1 MSRFNLIVKAFV
13 FAVLGVM
20 CFASGPIAKLF
31 KATIPSSF
39 ATALFAA
46 GILLG
51 FVAAAYF
58 LTAIWCKT
66 VAYALLILGAM
77 ISLIP
82 FLWMLGTSFK
92 DAANVFADPPQIW
105 PKPWL
110 WANYKQAFE
119 KMPFAIYTLN
129 TIRITAVSMFGQIL
143 SCSLVAFG
151 FSRMKF
157 PGRDKLFVVLLATMM
172 LPAQVT
178 MIPVFKIF
186 SSLGWYDTY
195 LPLNVPAFFGAAFF
209 VFLLRQ
215 YFMTIPHEMDE
226 AARIDGASTWQ
237 IYTKVLLPQVK
248 PALATVAIFSFM
260 NNWNDFLGPLIYLD
274 SPAKRTLA
282 LGLYAFQG
290 QYSTDW
296 NYLMAASAVVMLPL
310 LILFFAG
317 QKYFIQGVVISG
329 VKG

>member
-1 MSRFNLIVKAFV
+1 MINT
-13 FAVLGVM
+13 AVANKRPGTAKKKTWAVM
-20 CFASGPIAKLF
+20 AY
-31 KATIPSSF
+31 
-39 ATALFAA
+39 TA
-46 GILLG
+46 
-51 FVAAAYF
+51 
-58 LTAIWCKT
+58 
-66 VAYALLILGAM
+66 LILGSI

-82 FLWMLGTSFK
+82 FFWMLGTSFK
-92 DAANVFADPPQIW
+92 DPANVFLDPPQIW
-105 PKPWL
+105 PDPWL
-110 WANYKQAFE
+110 WSNYSKAFS
-119 KMPFAIYTLN
+119 KMSFALYTFN
-129 TIRITAVSMFGQIL
+129 TVRITAICMLGQIL

-151 FSRMKF
+151 FARTRF
-157 PGRDKLFVVLLATMM
+157 PGRNVLFVVLLATMM

-186 SSLGWYDTY
+186 ATLGWYDTI
-195 LPLNVPAFFGAAFF
+195 LPLTVPSFFGSAFFI
-209 VFLLRQ
+209 FLLRQ
-215 YFMTIPHEMDE
+215 YYMTVPHEMDE
-226 AARIDGASTWQ
+226 AARMDGANTWQ
-237 IYTKVLLPQVK
+237 VYFKVLLPQVK

-260 NNWNDFLGPLIYLD
+260 NHWNDFLGPLIYIS

-310 LILFFAG
+310 LILFFVG

>member
-1 MSRFNLIVKAFV
+1 MSVQAAAIVPRKRRRTIKWWRVGAY
-13 FAVLGVM
+13 AVLVTG
-20 CFASGPIAKLF
+20 SI
-31 KATIPSSF
+31 
-39 ATALFAA
+39 
-46 GILLG
+46 
-51 FVAAAYF
+51 
-58 LTAIWCKT
+58 
-66 VAYALLILGAM
+66 

-82 FLWMLGTSFK
+82 FLWMLTSSFK
-92 DAANVFADPPQIW
+92 DPSKVFADPPQWW
-105 PKPWL
+105 PNPWL
-110 WANYKQAFE
+110 WSNYAKAFE
-119 KMPFAIYTLN
+119 KMPFALYTWN
-129 TIRITAVSMFGQIL
+129 TVKITATCLVGQLL

-151 FSRMKF
+151 FARMRF
-157 PGRDKLFVVLLATMM
+157 PGRDVLFIVLLSTMM

-186 SSLGWYDTY
+186 ATLGWYDTL
-195 LPLNVPAFFGAAFF
+195 LPLTVPSFFGGAFF

-215 YFMTIPHEMDE
+215 YLMTIPHEMDE

-237 IYTKVLLPQVK
+237 VYWRVLLPQAK

-260 NNWNDFLGPLIYLD
+260 THWNDFLGPLIYLS

-296 NYLMAASAVVMLPL
+296 NYLMAASTVVMLPL
-310 LILFFAG
+310 LVLFFIG
-317 QKYFIQGVVISG
+317 QRYFIQGVVISG

>member
-1 MSRFNLIVKAFV
+1 MSVQTAVVKAV
-13 FAVLGVM
+13 NRRRRIKPWIVL
-20 CFASGPIAKLF
+20 
-31 KATIPSSF
+31 
-39 ATALFAA
+39 
-46 GILLG
+46 
-51 FVAAAYF
+51 
-58 LTAIWCKT
+58 
-66 VAYALLILGAM
+66 AYAALIIGSI

-82 FLWMLGTSFK
+82 FFWMVTSSFK
-92 DAANVFADPPQIW
+92 DPSKVFADPPQWW

-110 WANYKQAFE
+110 WSNYAKAFE
-119 KMPFAIYTLN
+119 KMPFALYTWN
-129 TIRITAVSMFGQIL
+129 TVKITATCLVGQLL

-151 FSRMKF
+151 FARMRF
-157 PGRDKLFVVLLATMM
+157 PGRDILFIVLLSTMM

-186 SSLGWYDTY
+186 ATLGWYDTF
-195 LPLNVPAFFGAAFF
+195 LPLTVPAFFGSAFF

-237 IYTKVLLPQVK
+237 VYWRVLLPQAK

-260 NNWNDFLGPLIYLD
+260 AHWNDFLGPLIYL
-274 SPAKRTLA
+274 STPAKRTLA

-296 NYLMAASAVVMLPL
+296 NYLMAASTVVMLPL
-310 LILFFAG
+310 LILFFAA

>member
-1 MSRFNLIVKAFV
+1 MSVGVAIAQASKARKRVKWHLVAAYVVLIV
-13 FAVLGVM
+13 G
-20 CFASGPIAKLF
+20 SI
-31 KATIPSSF
+31 
-39 ATALFAA
+39 
-46 GILLG
+46 
-51 FVAAAYF
+51 
-58 LTAIWCKT
+58 
-66 VAYALLILGAM
+66 

-82 FLWMLGTSFK
+82 FFWMVTSSFK
-92 DAANVFADPPQIW
+92 DPSKVFADPPQWW

-110 WANYKQAFE
+110 WSNYAKAFE
-119 KMPFAIYTLN
+119 KMPFALYTWN
-129 TIRITAVSMFGQIL
+129 TIKITATCLVGQLL

-151 FSRMKF
+151 FARMRF
-157 PGRDKLFVVLLATMM
+157 PGRDVLFVVLLSTMM

-186 SSLGWYDTY
+186 ATLGWYDTF
-195 LPLNVPAFFGAAFF
+195 LPLTVPAFFGSAFF
-209 VFLLRQ
+209 IFLLRQ
-215 YFMTIPHEMDE
+215 YYMTIPHEMDE

-237 IYTKVLLPQVK
+237 VYWRVLLPQAK

-260 NNWNDFLGPLIYLD
+260 AHWNDFLGPLIYLS

-296 NYLMAASAVVMLPL
+296 NYLMAASTVVMLPL
-310 LILFFAG
+310 LILFFAA

>member
-1 MSRFNLIVKAFV
+1 MSK
-13 FAVLGVM
+13 
-20 CFASGPIAKLF
+20 
-31 KATIPSSF
+31 
-39 ATALFAA
+39 TARP
-46 GILLG
+46 G
-51 FVAAAYF
+51 
-58 LTAIWCKT
+58 TANKKMWMSI
-66 VAYALLILGAM
+66 AYAALILGS
-77 ISLIP
+77 IVSLVP

-92 DAANVFADPPQIW
+92 DPANVFLDPPQIW

-110 WANYKQAFE
+110 WSNYSKAFS
-119 KMPFAIYTLN
+119 KMPFALYTFN
-129 TIRITAVSMFGQIL
+129 TVRITAICMIGQML

-151 FSRMKF
+151 FARMRF
-157 PGRDKLFVVLLATMM
+157 PGRNVLFVVLLATMM

-186 SSLGWYDTY
+186 ATLGWYDTI
-195 LPLNVPAFFGAAFF
+195 LPLTVPSFFGSAFFI
-209 VFLLRQ
+209 FLLRQ
-215 YFMTIPHEMDE
+215 YYMTVPHEMDE
-226 AARIDGASTWQ
+226 AARMDGANTWQ
-237 IYTKVLLPQVK
+237 VYFKVLLPQVK

-260 NNWNDFLGPLIYLD
+260 SHWNDFLGPLIYLS

-310 LILFFAG
+310 LILFFVG

>member
-1 MSRFNLIVKAFV
+1 MSKPGAAKKKAW
-13 FAVLGVM
+13 
-20 CFASGPIAKLF
+20 S
-31 KATIPSSF
+31 
-39 ATALFAA
+39 
-46 GILLG
+46 
-51 FVAAAYF
+51 AAAY
-58 LTAIWCKT
+58 A
-66 VAYALLILGAM
+66 ALIIGSI

-92 DAANVFADPPQIW
+92 DPAMVFTDPPQIW

-110 WANYKQAFE
+110 WSNYSQAFA
-119 KMPFAIYTLN
+119 KMPFALYTFN
-129 TIRITAVSMFGQIL
+129 TVRITAISMLGQIL

-151 FSRMKF
+151 FARMRF
-157 PGRDKLFVVLLATMM
+157 PGRNILFVTLLATMM

-186 SSLGWYDTY
+186 SSLGWYDTI
-195 LPLNVPAFFGAAFF
+195 LPLTVPSFFGSAFFI
-209 VFLLRQ
+209 FLLRQ
-215 YFMTIPHEMDE
+215 YYMTVPHEMDE
-226 AARIDGASTWQ
+226 AARIDGANTWQ
-237 IYTKVLLPQVK
+237 VYYKVLLPQVK
-248 PALATVAIFSFM
+248 PALATLAIFSFM
-260 NNWNDFLGPLIYLD
+260 HNWNDFLGPLIYLA

-290 QYSTDW
+290 QFSTDW

-310 LILFFAG
+310 LVLFFVG

>member
-1 MSRFNLIVKAFV
+1 MSIWRA
-13 FAVLGVM
+13 
-20 CFASGPIAKLF
+20 IAY
-31 KATIPSSF
+31 
-39 ATALFAA
+39 TA
-46 GILLG
+46 
-51 FVAAAYF
+51 
-58 LTAIWCKT
+58 
-66 VAYALLILGAM
+66 LILGS
-77 ISLIP
+77 IVSLIP
-82 FLWMLGTSFK
+82 FLWMLSSSFK
-92 DAANVFADPPQIW
+92 DAPMVFADPPQLW

-110 WANYKQAFE
+110 WSNYSKALTV
-119 KMPFAIYTLN
+119 MPFGLYTWN
-129 TIRITAVSMFGQIL
+129 TLKITGIAVIGQIL

-151 FSRMKF
+151 FARMRF
-157 PGRDKLFVVLLATMM
+157 PGRNFLFVLLLSTMM

-186 SSLGWYDTY
+186 ASLGWYDTF
-195 LPLNVPAFFGAAFF
+195 LPLTVPAFFGAPFF

-215 YFMTIPHEMDE
+215 YYMIIPHEMDE
-226 AARIDGASTWQ
+226 AARIDGANTWQ
-237 IYTKVLLPQVK
+237 VFTKVLLPQVK

-260 NNWNDFLGPLIYLD
+260 NHWNDFLGPLIYLN

-296 NYLMAASAVVMLPL
+296 QFLMAASTVVMLPL
-310 LILFFAG
+310 LVLFFIG

>member
-1 MSRFNLIVKAFV
+1 MSTAVVAKSKPGAAKKKAWR
-13 FAVLGVM
+13 A
-20 CFASGPIAKLF
+20 
-31 KATIPSSF
+31 
-39 ATALFAA
+39 
-46 GILLG
+46 
-51 FVAAAYF
+51 
-58 LTAIWCKT
+58 
-66 VAYALLILGAM
+66 VAYTTLILGS
-77 ISLIP
+77 IVSLIP

-92 DAANVFADPPQIW
+92 DPANVFADPVQVW

-110 WANYKQAFE
+110 WSNYGQAFL
-119 KMPFAIYTLN
+119 KLPFAQYTLN
-129 TIRITAVSMFGQIL
+129 TCRITGTCMIGQML

-151 FSRMKF
+151 FARMKF
-157 PGRDKLFVVLLATMM
+157 PGRDVLFIVLLSTMM

-178 MIPVFKIF
+178 MIPVFKIW
-186 SSLGWYDTY
+186 SWLGFYDTY
-195 LPLNVPAFFGAAFF
+195 VPLTVPAFFGSAFF
-209 VFLLRQ
+209 IFLLRQ
-215 YFMTIPHEMDE
+215 YYMTVPHEMDE

-237 IYTKVLLPQVK
+237 VFTRVLLPQIK
-248 PALATVAIFSFM
+248 PALATLAIFSFM
-260 NNWNDFLGPLIYLD
+260 NNWNDFLGPLIYLS

-310 LILFFAG
+310 LILFFCG